1 MKITAK
7 DLSKSYGDREVV
19 SGVGLEVRP
28 GQILALL
35 GPNGAGKSTTIK
47 MLTGQIAPTKGEIEI
62 DGKAFRE
69 VPKEFRGKI
78 GVMPQEVVVW
88 EAMSTIENIKMA
100 ATFQGLSGKALQQSV
115 DSLVKGLNLEPE
127 LHTLARNL
135 SGVYKRRLNLAV
147 SIVHDPSVVF
157 LDEPSPGI
165 DPQNRRFL
173 WEYIRTLKEAG
184 KAVVL
189 TDHYLEEAEALA
201 DYIVIVDE
209 GKVIAQG
216 TNQDLKEKYGNGSI
230 VQLVLEEVASPKEM
244 REFVRWC
251 EEEFEQVAVH
261 EFEVSFLTQKG
272 VDSLEKV
279 MKRAKKYDLVV
290 RDFTLKQPTLE
301 DIFLLLTGHEI
312 RH

>member
-88 EAMSTIENIKMA
+88 EAMSTIENIRMA

-135 SGVYKRRLNLAV
+135 SGGYKRRLNLAV

-251 EEEFEQVAVH
+251 EEEFEQVAVN

-272 VDSLEKV
+272 VDSLERV
-279 MKRAKKYDLVV
+279 MKKAKKYDLIV
-290 RDFTLKQPTLE
+290 RDITLKQPTLE

>member
-47 MLTGQIAPTKGEIEI
+47 ILTGQIAPTKGDIEI
-62 DGKAFRE
+62 DGTAFRE

-135 SGVYKRRLNLAV
+135 SGGYKRRLNLAV

-230 VQLVLEEVASPKEM
+230 VQLVLEEVASPKDM
-244 REFVRWC
+244 KEFVKWC
-251 EEEFEQVAVH
+251 EEEFEQVAVN

-279 MKRAKKYDLVV
+279 MSKAKKYDLIV
-290 RDFTLKQPTLE
+290 RDITLKQPTLE

>member
-1 MKITAK
+1 MKIIAK
-7 DLSKSYGDREVV
+7 DLSKKYGDREVV
-19 SGVGLEVRP
+19 SGVNLEVRP

-47 MLTGQIAPTKGEIEI
+47 MLTGQIAPSKGSIDI
-62 DGKAFRE
+62 DGKEFTE
-69 VPKEFRGKI
+69 VPKSFRGKI

-88 EAMSTIENIKMA
+88 EAMTTLENIQMA
-100 ATFQGLSGKALQQSV
+100 ATFQGLSGKNLKKAV
-115 DSLVKGLNLEPE
+115 DELVKGLNLEPE
-127 LHTLARNL
+127 MKTLARNL
-135 SGVYKRRLNLAV
+135 SGGYKRRLNLAI

-173 WEYIRTLKEAG
+173 WEYIRTLKESG

-201 DYIVIVDE
+201 DYIVIVDN
-209 GKVIAQG
+209 GKVIAEG
-216 TNQDLKEKYGNGSI
+216 TNQDLKERYGSGSI
-230 VQLVLEEVASPKEM
+230 VQLVLDETEKDVK
-244 REFVRWC
+244 EFVEWC
-251 EEEFEQVAVH
+251 EEEFEQVAVN
-261 EFEVSFLTQKG
+261 ELEMSFLSKKG

-279 MKRAKKYDLVV
+279 MKKAKTYDLVV
-290 RDFTLKQPTLE
+290 RDITLKQPTLE